1 MCHATVRA
9 ACGSLVWPWTIC
21 LPGDLRQFL
30 WTLPLP
36 PSSHL
41 VRTLL
46 LLFFDFSVGGCSFSV
61 RLSEEGAHILVD
73 TPASRLP
80 LRLISWNVPAN
91 RSTAS
96 SRACQLLL
104 LTL

>member
-1 MCHATVRA
+1 VCHATARA

-30 WTLPLP
+30 WTLPLS

-46 LLFFDFSVGGCSFSV
+46 LLFFDLSVGGRSLSV
-61 RLSEEGAHILVD
+61 HLSEESAHILVD

-80 LRLISWNVPAN
+80 LHLIPWNVPAN
-91 RSTAS
+91 CSTAS